1 MRIAVIVE
9 GKTEMGF
16 KESLIAFLETRLPGI
31 MPKLDFVPYDGRVPK
46 EGKLRRVVEHL
57 LDAGKNSADLVIAL
71 SDVYTGTQDFQDAG
85 DAKKKMRGWVGNIAK
100 FAPHVALHDFEA
112 WLLPYWPRIQQLAGH
127 NKATPAG
134 SPETVNHQHP
144 PSHRIQEVFRI
155 GGRGQRY
162 VKTRDAARIL
172 RGQDLSVTVAACP
185 ELRAFL
191 NTILTAC
198 GGQPV

>member
-16 KESLIAFLETRLPGI
+16 KAALVAFLEQRLAGA
-31 MPKLDFVPYDGRVPK
+31 MPKLDFVPYDGRLPK
-46 EGKLRRVVEHL
+46 EGKLRRVVEYL

-71 SDVYTGTQDFQDAG
+71 SDVYTGTPDFKDAV
-85 DAKKKMRGWVGNIAK
+85 DAKTKMCAWVGNIAK

-127 NKATPAG
+127 NKAIPSGTPE
-134 SPETVNHQHP
+134 SVNHQHP
-144 PSHRIQEVFRI
+144 PSYRIQEIFRI
-155 GGRGQRY
+155 GQRGQRY
-162 VKTRDAARIL
+162 VKTRDATRIL
-172 RGQDLSVTVAACP
+172 RGQDLLVSIAACP

-191 NTILTAC
+191 NTILIAC
-198 GGQPV
+198 GGQPT